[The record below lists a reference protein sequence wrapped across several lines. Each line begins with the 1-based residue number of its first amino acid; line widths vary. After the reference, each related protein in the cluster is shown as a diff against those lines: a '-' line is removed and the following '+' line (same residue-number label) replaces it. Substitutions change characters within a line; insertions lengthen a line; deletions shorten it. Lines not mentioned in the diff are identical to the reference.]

1 MGQLYFMLDLYRRT
15 NIECSRLITR
25 NYSTSFSMG
34 ILAFDKKFRDPIYA
48 IYGFVRF
55 ADEIVDTFHEYDKGL
70 LLEEFAQDT
79 WKAIER
85 GISLNPVLDAFQ
97 KTVTEWGIG
106 RDLIQAFLDSM
117 AMDLQDIE
125 YAEQSYNTYIYGS
138 AEVVGLM
145 CLRVFCAGDDA
156 LYESLKPAARHLGAA
171 FQKVNF
177 LRDIRDDYEN
187 RGRTYFPGVDLG
199 LHFDERAKKAIE
211 ADIEEDFRKAYE
223 GIRRLPRGA
232 RTGVLTAYRFYQ
244 NLFRKIRRTEPER
257 VMETRIRISNLEK
270 AALLA
275 GCVLSHRISWL

>member
-1 MGQLYFMLDLYRRT
+1 MLALYRRT
-15 NIECSRLITR
+15 NIECSRIITR

-48 IYGFVRF
+48 IYGFVRY
-55 ADEIVDTFHEYDKGL
+55 ADEIVDTFHEFDKVG

-85 GISLNPVLDAFQ
+85 GISLNPVLDSFQ
-97 KTVTEWGIG
+97 KTVTEFGIG

-117 AMDLQDIE
+117 SMDLQDIE

-145 CLRVFCAGDDA
+145 CLRVFCAGDDQ
-156 LYESLKPAARHLGAA
+156 LYERLKPAARHLGAA

-199 LHFDERAKKAIE
+199 VHFDQRAKKAIE
-211 ADIEEDFRKAYE
+211 ADIEEDFKKAFE
-223 GIRRLPRGA
+223 GIRQLPRGS
-232 RTGVLTAYRFYQ
+232 RTGVLTAYRFYV
-244 NLFRKIRRTEPER
+244 NLFRKIRRTEPAQ
-257 VMETRIRISNLEK
+257 VMVTRIRISNLEK
-270 AALLA
+270 AALLV
-275 GCVLSHRISWL
+275 GSVLSHRLSRL